1 MTILTASKARAKF
14 YRLMDETAVTHDP
27 IMITGRR
34 TNAVLLSQ
42 EDWQA
47 MQETLHLEAIPG
59 MKASIQKGL
68 RTPLHQCK
76 KSLKW

>member
-14 YRLMDETAVTHDP
+14 YRLMDETALTHEP

-34 TNAVLLSQ
+34 TNAVLVNQ
-42 EDWQA
+42 EDWEA

-59 MKASIQKGL
+59 MTVSIQKGL
-68 RTPLHQCK
+68 RTPLNKCK
-76 KSLKW
+76 KTLKW